1 MNAIVRCVTSVP
13 DPRRGNHRKH
23 ALGDMLFAAL
33 VSVMCGYD
41 SYVAFARFTDLNLG
55 WLREMGCA
63 FANGVP
69 SHDAFRYAFSVIDHR
84 IFSACLRN
92 VAAIAAANAG
102 GGVVAID
109 GKALKR
115 GKRRGGKT
123 PYIVNAWAGA
133 CGIVLGEVKVD
144 EKSNE
149 IPAIPEVLKMIGLEG
164 CVVTTDAAG
173 CQKKILRQIV
183 EDCKADAVLALKDN
197 QRTLHDEMLLLFER
211 ELESSPHL
219 FAKYEAPVEK
229 NSGRVERRTCWQT
242 DHVVWF
248 EDIDEWP
255 GLRSVIMVEAERS
268 VRNAETGEWETS
280 TERRLYISSLEVDPE
295 RALEATRKHWG
306 VESAHWILD
315 VTFLEDHCRAR
326 TGHAAANRASVRR
339 MAVSMTVP
347 WARRHKCTVKEA
359 MMFANQSREARLEM
373 LS

>member
-69 SHDAFRYAFSVIDHR
+69 SHDAFRHAFSVVDHR

-102 GGVVAID
+102 GGVVA
-109 GKALKR
+109 
-115 GKRRGGKT
+115 
-123 PYIVNAWAGA
+123 
-133 CGIVLGEVKVD
+133 
-144 EKSNE
+144 
-149 IPAIPEVLKMIGLEG
+149 
-164 CVVTTDAAG
+164 
-173 CQKKILRQIV
+173 
-183 EDCKADAVLALKDN
+183 
-197 QRTLHDEMLLLFER
+197 
-211 ELESSPHL
+211 
-219 FAKYEAPVEK
+219 
-229 NSGRVERRTCWQT
+229 
-242 DHVVWF
+242 
-248 EDIDEWP
+248 
-255 GLRSVIMVEAERS
+255 
-268 VRNAETGEWETS
+268 
-280 TERRLYISSLEVDPE
+280 
-295 RALEATRKHWG
+295 
-306 VESAHWILD
+306 
-315 VTFLEDHCRAR
+315 
-326 TGHAAANRASVRR
+326 
-339 MAVSMTVP
+339 MTVP